1 LFAHGLV
8 LWGGGDPIVIVSLD
22 WCEVRNESYER
33 WRAELARAAATSRER
48 VLLSCV
54 HQHDAPYTDR
64 VAQELLTRAGVIETK
79 LCDTS
84 FEDRMISRC
93 AEALRDAARKARR
106 VTHIGAGQ
114 ARIEQLASNRRYLR
128 PDGTVS
134 WGRTS
139 ATRDPALRA
148 LPEGLID
155 PFVKTISF
163 WDGDT
168 ALAALSCYST
178 HPMSYYGKGDVSADF
193 VGMARATRQRA
204 TPGVIQ
210 IYASGCSG
218 DTIAGKYND
227 GSPEMRPILA
237 SRLSGGIERAWAAT
251 RRTPVE
257 GLRFRNAKLRLAP
270 RAGAEFT
277 IEAFERR
284 LEDTSLKFQVR
295 SEAALGLAWRKRL
308 DAGHSIDVPCISLG
322 PVDLLLL
329 PAEAFVQYQLW
340 AQEARPNR
348 FVIALG
354 YGECAPGYIPT
365 ARDAAEGYDDHYS
378 WIAFPECERPIRA
391 AVKETL
397 G

>member
-1 LFAHGLV
+1 V
-8 LWGGGDPIVIVSLD
+8 VIVSID

-33 WRAELARAAATSRER
+33 WRGELARAAETSRER
-48 VLLSCV
+48 VLMSCV

-64 VAQELLTRAGVIETK
+64 VAQQLLTGAGVEMK
-79 LCDTS
+79 LCDTR
-84 FEDRMISRC
+84 FEDRVIADC
-93 AEALRDAARKARR
+93 AVALRDAARKARR
-106 VTHIGAGQ
+106 VSHVGAGQ
-114 ARIEQLASNRRYLR
+114 SRIEKLASNRRYVR
-128 PDGTVS
+128 PDGKVS

-139 ATRDPALRA
+139 ATRDAALRA

-155 PFVKTISF
+155 PFVKTVSF
-163 WDGDT
+163 WDGDVP
-168 ALAALSCYST
+168 LAGLSCYST

-193 VGMARATRQRA
+193 VGMARAVRQEA
-204 TPGVIQ
+204 TPGIMQ

-227 GSPEMRPILA
+227 GAAENRPVLA
-237 SRLSGGIERAWAAT
+237 SRLAAGMERAWDAT

-257 GLRFRNAKLRLAP
+257 SLRFRRATLRLAP
-270 RAGAEFT
+270 RGDSEFT
-277 IEAFERR
+277 VEAFERR
-284 LEDTSLKFQVR
+284 LKDTSLQFQVR

-308 DAGHSIDVPCISLG
+308 DAGHSIDVPCASIG

-329 PAEAFVQYQLW
+329 PAEAFVRYQLW
-340 AQEARPNR
+340 AQEARPGR
-348 FVIALG
+348 FVTTLG

-391 AVKETL
+391 AVEEAL